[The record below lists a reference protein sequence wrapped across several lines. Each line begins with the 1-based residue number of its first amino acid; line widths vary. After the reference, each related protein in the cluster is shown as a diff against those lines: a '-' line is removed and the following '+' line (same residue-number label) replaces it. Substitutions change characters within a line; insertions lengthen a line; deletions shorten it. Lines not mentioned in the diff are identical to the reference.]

1 MKNIV
6 RVRYLLLTLA
16 FGVFAV
22 IQASAQMKIGNHPT
36 QIQPA
41 SILELESSNQALR
54 LTQADTTAINGII
67 GTETTLPDGETPY
80 QAAEGLV
87 TYQPLDSSFYMRFQG
102 TWHKIM
108 SADQVNSQ
116 YFKIGGNTIAATAAF
131 LGTKGA
137 VDSLRIGTDSSNAS
151 IIVMPNGVVNFLD
164 SLHAAQGR
172 IDSLYSNILIS
183 NDSLNVANKLTV
195 NVDSS
200 KVANV
205 FVMQDSV
212 LMKNLMNAYGAD
224 TSLLSIS
231 PGGVVHKMSIDS
243 LLGHNKPT
251 INGINSTVFHLV
263 FGRDSSRN
271 GPWIDSTSMAA
282 DSVLIFNIPDAG
294 LHVRGLMDTTAQV
307 FGGTKSFADSVAIGQ
322 TGTPNSTLQVNGNV
336 SMASNIVTSNY
347 DMNATAA
354 NANYRTIIAKVDN
367 PSGTGPGTAIT
378 ITLPN
383 ATTCSGRMYTI
394 KKIGSTSLS
403 EVGAPVTINTASSQ
417 LIDGDTG
424 SFILYNNFTS
434 VSLQSDGTGWD
445 IIGH

>member
-1 MKNIV
+1 MKNMV

-16 FGVFAV
+16 LGVFAV

-41 SILELESSNQALR
+41 SILELESNNQALR
-54 LTQADTTAINGII
+54 LTQGDTLKVNGII
-67 GTETTLPDGETPY
+67 ATEATLPDGETPY
-80 QAAEGLV
+80 QAAEGMIL
-87 TYQPLDSSFYMRFQG
+87 YNEGDSSFYMRMNG
-102 TWHKIM
+102 WWHKVM
-108 SADQVNSQ
+108 SADQVNEQ

-137 VDSLRIGTDSSNAS
+137 ADSLRIGTDSSKAS
-151 IIVMPNGVVNFLD
+151 IVIMPNGIVNFLD

-172 IDSLYSNILIS
+172 IDSLFSNVLIS

-212 LMKNLMNAYGAD
+212 LMTNLMKAYGAD

-243 LLGHNKPT
+243 LLGANKPT
-251 INGINSTVFHLV
+251 INGINSTIFHLK
-263 FGRDSSRN
+263 FGQDTAGGHT

-282 DSVLIFNIPDAG
+282 DSILIFNIPDAG

-322 TGTPNSTLQVNGNV
+322 TSTPNSTFQVTGNV
-336 SMASNIVTSNY
+336 SLGQNLVTSGNTY
-347 DMNATAA
+347 NMATTNTFAL
-354 NANYRTIIAKVDN
+354 YRTIIFNVN
-367 PSGTGPGTAIT
+367 SIGSGVTV
-378 ITLPN
+378 TLPD
-383 ATTCSGRMYTI
+383 ASTIPGRLYTF
-394 KKIGSTSLS
+394 KKIGSATDGQL
-403 EVGAPVTINTASSQ
+403 ADPVTINTTASQ
-417 LIDGDTG
+417 TIDTDGT
-424 SFILYNNFTS
+424 SFTLYNNFTS
-434 VSLQSDGTGWD
+434 VTLQASGSNWV